1 MAILSNDIFI
11 TQLVMTIK
19 LAHGPFQIMNSKE
32 EELTFFCSLY
42 LRWEKTS
49 SSWKSVTEGNG
60 SRKSLSLLMNP
71 SKDKHDSDNNP
82 GFAILVVT
90 SGQDVLQR
98 IRYLLGTKRNLS

>member
-1 MAILSNDIFI
+1 MI
-11 TQLVMTIK
+11 IK
-19 LAHGPFQIMNSKE
+19 LVHGPFQIMNSNE

-42 LRWEKTS
+42 LRWDKTS
-49 SSWKSVTEGNG
+49 SSWKSVADGNG

-71 SKDKHDSDNNP
+71 SKDKHDSDTNP

-98 IRYLLGTKRNLS
+98 IRYLLGTKRNFS